1 MSKKMDLKGNCE
13 RKKMSECKLK
23 IDFPQML
30 SGLFEPH
37 RYKILYGG
45 RGGMKSHSIARALLL
60 QGMSKRLRIL
70 CARELQKSIK
80 DSVHRLLSDLI
91 VELHIESFYEVQ
103 TATIKGINGSEFFF
117 EGLRH
122 NTSQIKSYE
131 GADRVWVEEAATVS
145 KSSWDYLIP
154 TIRKDNSEIW
164 ISFNPELEED
174 DTYQRFIINPTLD
187 AYIQKVNYTD
197 NIWLNDVLKT
207 EAETLKARDPE
218 SYKNIWE
225 GYCKKTIEGAIYEA
239 EIRQAESE
247 NRITVVPHNSQFRVN
262 TFWDLGWADNTSIWF
277 IQKVGFQYLVIDFY
291 QNCRQSIQ
299 HYVKVL
305 QDKKYIYEK
314 HYLPHDA
321 RQQRINANSIED
333 TMRGLSLDVSIVP
346 RLDIVDG
353 IQAVRTVFPSLYFDK
368 IKCADGIQALRRYR
382 YDVNKDTGRVSRDPL
397 HDENSHASDAL
408 RYFASTPDVLWESLF
423 ERKGWGEMNQGKYI
437 SEYNPFSES
446 SVSAN

>member
-1 MSKKMDLKGNCE
+1 MREKNKENS
-13 RKKMSECKLK
+13 LK
-23 IDFPQML
+23 IDFPEML
-30 SGLFEPH
+30 AGLFEPY

-60 QGMSKRLRIL
+60 QGMSKALRIL

-91 VELHIESFYEVQ
+91 TELHLESFYEVQ
-103 TATIKGINGSEFFF
+103 TASIKGKNGTEFFF

-122 NTSQIKSYE
+122 NTNQIKSYE
-131 GADRVWVEEAATVS
+131 GADKVWVEEAATVS

-174 DTYQRFIINPTLD
+174 ETYQRFIINPPQS

-197 NIWLNDVLKT
+197 NIWLNDVLKA
-207 EAETLKARDPE
+207 EAEALKARDPE
-218 SYKNIWE
+218 SYKNIWK
-225 GYCKKTIEGAIYEA
+225 GYCRKTIEGAIYA
-239 EIRQAESE
+239 REIEQAIEE

-291 QNCRQSIQ
+291 QNSHQSIQ

-321 RQQRINANSIED
+321 RQQRINANSIEN
-333 TMRGLSLDVSIVP
+333 TMSELGCEVDIVP
-346 RLDIVDG
+346 KLDIADG
-353 IQAVRTVFPSLYFDK
+353 IQAVRTIFPSLYFDK
-368 IKCADGIQALRRYR
+368 DKCADGLQALRRYR
-382 YDVNKDTGRVSRDPL
+382 YDVNKDTGRISREPL

-408 RYFASTPDVLWESLF
+408 RYFASTPSILWESLI
-423 ERKGWGEMNQGKYI
+423 ERKGWGDSHGVSGKVLM
-437 SEYNPFSES
+437 EYNPFENER
-446 SVSAN
+446 VLAN